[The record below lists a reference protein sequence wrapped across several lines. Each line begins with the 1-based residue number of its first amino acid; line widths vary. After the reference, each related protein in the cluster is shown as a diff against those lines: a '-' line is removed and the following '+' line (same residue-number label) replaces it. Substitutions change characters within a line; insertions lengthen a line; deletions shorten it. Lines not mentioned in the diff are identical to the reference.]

1 MYRKYVFGE
10 MLSVSRVSPDD
21 FVKDVKPWDVFV
33 WKEFIEKYVVPLKV
47 LGNTISSY
55 FAGDPGAEVAKSL
68 AIVASKVIEIATKV
82 VGSVKEEFT
91 APSDPI
97 ECVRLFI
104 EKVANM
110 FLGVDEGGK
119 HTLFAWSL
127 RRITN
132 EYFEV
137 LYPTLAKD
145 NEKKSNVFRILGVKE
160 LFKPPIKS
168 PISENLT
175 VLGYPDYPPHGTI
188 VSWGSRIKIRILPPQ
203 ERTLGGA
210 INRLIDAIVAVL
222 ARPGILSVAEPTADV
237 VSIYLKNIP
246 QSSLELDEL
255 CGMRVRWVEV
265 PKLLSDYNEFEQD
278 YAWVIRGLELRCADA
293 IYPDKEELIRNST
306 NILNFFRTTMPAII
320 TGGADLLFTL
330 EGRVIIPFIR
340 VWP

>member
-1 MYRKYVFGE
+1 
-10 MLSVSRVSPDD
+10 VSPDA

-33 WKEFIEKYVVPLKV
+33 WKEFVEKYVVPLKV
-47 LGNTISSY
+47 LGNIIVS
-55 FAGDPGAEVAKSL
+55 FFVGDPGAEVAKNL
-68 AIVASKVIEIATKV
+68 ATVAGKVIEIATKV
-82 VGSVKEEFT
+82 VGGIREEFT

-104 EKVANM
+104 EKAANT

-119 HTLFAWSL
+119 YTLFVWSL

-132 EYFEV
+132 EYFEA

-145 NEKKSNVFRILGVKE
+145 EEKKNNVFRILGVEE

-175 VLGYPDYPPHGTI
+175 VLGYPDYPPHSTI

-222 ARPGILSVAEPTADV
+222 ARPGILSVAEPTVDV
-237 VSIYLKNIP
+237 VSTYLKNIP
-246 QSSLELDEL
+246 QSPPELDEP

-265 PKLLSDYNEFEQD
+265 PKLLSDYNEFERD
-278 YAWVIRGLELRCADA
+278 YAWVIQGLELRCADA

-306 NILNFFRTTMPAII
+306 NILNFFRTTMPVII
-320 TGGADLLFTL
+320 TGGADLLFTI

-340 VWP
+340 VLP